1 MRYTDAA
8 PAWLEEF
15 CAVEEMRRLKNV
27 GMNCGCEY
35 TNFPRFRGLPPYSRY
50 RHSRGTAE
58 IVWHFTGSME
68 QTLAALFHDISTPV
82 FAHTIDFL
90 HGDYLHQEYTEGET
104 ERIIRRSRGI
114 LRLLEKY
121 GVAPETVTDYHRYPV
136 ADNDAP
142 RLSAD
147 RLEYTLGNLQCYRI
161 RTSEE
166 AQRYYDAICVEQ
178 TPEGAPEL
186 AFLDVKTALAFAQDA
201 LQMSRIYVAD
211 EDRYAMQ
218 RLSEVIACA
227 QEKRV
232 LDMTLLYTTEPEV
245 IARLESDAET
255 AALWKRYCALHEM
268 LSDPAQAPERDRRVI
283 PAKKRCIDPYVSG
296 QGRLSAICP
305 DFRAQLQEFRN
316 TPQTQWLC
324 AR

>member
-1 MRYTDAA
+1 MRYTDTT

-15 CAVEEMRRLKNV
+15 CAAPEMQRLKNV

-35 TNFPRFRGLPPYSRY
+35 TSFLRFRGLPSYSRY

-90 HGDYLHQEYTEGET
+90 HGDYLRQEYTEGET
-104 ERIIRRSRGI
+104 ERIIRRSEEI
-114 LRLLEKY
+114 QRLLAKY
-121 GVAPETVTDYHRYPV
+121 GAAPENVTDYHRYPI

-147 RLEYTLGNLQCYRI
+147 RLEYTLGNLQCYKI
-161 RTSEE
+161 RTGEE
-166 AQRYYDAICVEQ
+166 ARRYYDAIRVEQ
-178 TPEGAPEL
+178 TPDGAPEL
-186 AFLDVKTALAFAQDA
+186 AFSDEGVALAFARDA
-201 LQMSRIYVAD
+201 LQMSHIYVAD
-211 EDRYAMQ
+211 EDRYSMQ
-218 RLSEVIACA
+218 RLSEVLARA
-227 QEKRV
+227 LEKGV
-232 LDMTLLYTTEPEV
+232 LNMAMLYTTEPEV

-255 AALWKRYCALHEM
+255 AALWVSYRALHEM
-268 LSDPAQAPERDRRVI
+268 LSDPAQSPEKDRRVI
-283 PAKKRCIDPYVSG
+283 PAKKRCIDPYVFRK
-296 QGRLSAICP
+296 GRLSEICP
-305 DFRAQLQEFRN
+305 EFRTQLQEFLAA
-316 TPQTQWLC
+316 PQTRWLC